1 MSKIEGVT
9 IMLLRPT
16 EVSERS
22 KFAKALEALQPWMA
36 AMSLEDEMT
45 LLECIEKHPDL
56 PPHLMDEARDQRD
69 EVLATAGRRLM
80 WGKSAEAVN
89 EDEEGLAAVQ
99 AAGGDET

>member
-22 KFAKALEALQPWMA
+22 KFKEALDALQPWMA
-36 AMSLEDEMT
+36 AMSFEDEMT
-45 LLECIEKHPDL
+45 LLECIEKHADL
-56 PPHLMDEARDQRD
+56 PSHLMDEARKERD
-69 EVLATAGRRLM
+69 ELLATAGRRLL

-89 EDEEGLAAVQ
+89 EEEESLAAVQ